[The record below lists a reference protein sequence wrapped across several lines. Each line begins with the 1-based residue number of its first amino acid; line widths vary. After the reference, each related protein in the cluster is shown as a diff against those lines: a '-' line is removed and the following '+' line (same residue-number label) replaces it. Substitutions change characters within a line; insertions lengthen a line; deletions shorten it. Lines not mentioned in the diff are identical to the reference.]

1 MRVVVVDPDSMTAKL
16 LRFVLGE
23 AGHDVVLVKS
33 AAAAL
38 AATLEQETDA
48 VLLEAELPDMDGW
61 VLCKEL
67 RGRRY
72 TGPVIFVTKLRETQD
87 KVRAF
92 DHGADDYIV
101 EPFDPAELVARVD
114 AVARRCKHADHQA
127 LGTLLKVGDAELSI
141 GELTFRAEGRPPVFL
156 TPTEM
161 RMLECLM
168 RNHGI
173 TISRDTL
180 IERTWDHNFIGD
192 SNRVEVYIRRVRKK
206 IERDP
211 AQPEYLHTVRGVG
224 YVFRPRETPP
234 MSQPSIRNGHTSP
247 FPFEPADMVVWA
259 P

>member
-1 MRVVVVDPDSMTAKL
+1 MRVVVVDPDPMTAKL

-23 AGHDVVLVKS
+23 AGHDVVLVKT
-33 AAAAL
+33 ATAAL

-48 VLLEAELPDMDGW
+48 VLLEAELPDMGGW

-72 TGPVIFVTKLRETQD
+72 TGAVIFVTKLRETQD

-114 AVARRCKHADHQA
+114 AVARRCKHADHQP
-127 LGTLLKVGDAELSI
+127 LGTLLKVGDAELSL

-156 TPTEM
+156 TPNEM

-180 IERTWDHNFIGD
+180 IERTWDRNFIGD

-224 YVFRPRETPP
+224 YVFRPREEAPFQ
-234 MSQPSIRNGHTSP
+234 SSIRNGHSSRFRFKPT
-247 FPFEPADMVVWA
+247 DMVVWA

>member
-1 MRVVVVDPDSMTAKL
+1 MEESMRIVVVDPDPMTAKL

-23 AGHDVVLVKS
+23 AGHEVQLTKTAKS
-33 AAAAL
+33 AL
-38 AATLEQETDA
+38 ATVLEQETDA
-48 VLLEAELPDMDGW
+48 LLLKTDLPDSDGW
-61 VLCKEL
+61 ILCKEL
-67 RGRRY
+67 RGHRY
-72 TGPVIFVTKLRETQD
+72 TGPIIFVTKRNETQA
-87 KVRAF
+87 KLRAF
-92 DHGADDYIV
+92 EHGADDFIA

-114 AVARRCKHADHQA
+114 AVSRRCKRADLQA

-141 GELTFRAEGRPPVFL
+141 GELTFRAQGRPPVYL

-192 SNRVEVYIRRVRKK
+192 SNRVEVYVRRVRKK
-206 IERDP
+206 IELDP

-224 YVFRPRETPP
+224 YVFRS
-234 MSQPSIRNGHTSP
+234 SQSTDVRSNGANGHTTAFSFRP
-247 FPFEPADMVVWA
+247 VGATA
-259 P
+259 